1 MFRLWVSAETLIG
14 LLKERTMN
22 DKEINRAIAEHL
34 GWRWFDHPD
43 TRERTKTFTLS
54 DKWVL
59 NPAGELVFPHSVP
72 NYCGDLN
79 AMHEAE
85 EAAFGSS
92 NLWAAFLFKLLDA
105 VGASGMPSLDGMTC
119 LLQATARQRSEAFLR
134 VVGKWKGE
142 E

>member
-1 MFRLWVSAETLIG
+1 MSDE
-14 LLKERTMN
+14 
-22 DKEINRAIAEHL
+22 EINRAIAEHV

-72 NYCGDLN
+72 NFCRDLN

-85 EAAFGSS
+85 KALLADADTGYQYDMELNGVCECWEDGVM
-92 NLWAAFLFKLLDA
+92 NYMKLWH
-105 VGASGMPSLDGMTC
+105 S
-119 LLQATARQRSEAFLR
+119 TARQRAEAFLR
-134 VVGKWKGE
+134 AVGKWRE
-142 E
+142 NE

>member
-1 MFRLWVSAETLIG
+1 
-14 LLKERTMN
+14 MN
-22 DKEINRAIAEHL
+22 NKEINRAIAEHL
-34 GWRWFDHPD
+34 GWKWFDHPD

-59 NPAGELVFPHSVP
+59 NPAGQLVFPYSVR

-85 EAAFGSS
+85 KALTKKD
-92 NLWAAFLFKLLDA
+92 LWE
-105 VGASGMPSLDGMTC
+105 MTMQLC
-119 LLQATARQRSEAFLR
+119 NIVYGDVPLAHATARQRAEAFLR
-134 VVGKWKGE
+134 VVGKWRGE

>member
-14 LLKERTMN
+14 LLKEWTMN
-22 DKEINRAIAEHL
+22 DEEINRAIAEHL
-34 GWRWFDHPD
+34 GWKWFDHPD

-85 EAAFGSS
+85 KV
-92 NLWAAFLFKLLDA
+92 LTDVQCLFYPDNMREVITEHDA
-105 VGASGMPSLDGMTC
+105 SRRTWHS
-119 LLQATARQRSEAFLR
+119 TARQRAEAFLR
-134 VVGKWKGE
+134 TVGKWRGE